1 MSFATTGEKTHGFRG
16 GSTKMLECS
25 RRSEGASL
33 EERDAKRNVLR
44 MCVRAGGQLAD
55 VRSSEEAVRAYQ
67 FLGWKGPC
75 LMNPNR
81 FSRAHALGE
90 NPAHPVLK
98 QSAPR
103 SLPNQYVELKRL
115 IKQRGLLDQQPAYFA
130 GKSLFTLGLLAVG
143 LTLLLI
149 LDNLW
154 LQLLNAAYLAF
165 VFVQISLLA
174 HDFGHRQFSF
184 RTPWKNDWLTLI
196 LGNLLLGI
204 SRQWWI
210 DKHNEHP
217 NQTDL
222 DPDVDIP
229 LLAFEEEQALEKRG
243 FARSVVKYQAALIFP
258 LSLLQAISMLRS
270 SIEFLAAKKAKSTL
284 VEALMICAHFAL
296 YFALLFSV
304 LAPLL
309 KQHFIAVHRGLFGTY
324 MVSIFAPNHKAMPLL
339 ERDSKVDFL
348 RRQVLTSRNV
358 IAHPITDF
366 WYGGLNYQ
374 IEHHLFPRLPRN
386 KLREAQPII
395 RGFCRDHCITYHET
409 SVLQSYKEILQ
420 HLHEVG
426 APLREARKAR

>member
-1 MSFATTGEKTHGFRG
+1 MHSDRLSAT
-16 GSTKMLECS
+16 
-25 RRSEGASL
+25 
-33 EERDAKRNVLR
+33 D
-44 MCVRAGGQLAD
+44 
-55 VRSSEEAVRAYQ
+55 
-67 FLGWKGPC
+67 
-75 LMNPNR
+75 
-81 FSRAHALGE
+81 ALGE
-90 NPAHPVLK
+90 NPAPPPV
-98 QSAPR
+98 QRSASHFR
-103 SLPNQYVELKRL
+103 NNQYAQLKRL
-115 IKQRGLLDQQPAYFA
+115 IKENGLLDQQPAYYA
-130 GKSLFTLGLLAVG
+130 GKTVFTLGLLAVS
-143 LTLLLI
+143 LALLFVLGET
-149 LDNLW
+149 W
-154 LQLLNAAYLAF
+154 FQLLNAAYLAF

-184 RTPWKNDWLTLI
+184 SAPWKNDWLTLI
-196 LGNLLLGI
+196 FGNLLLGI

-210 DKHNEHP
+210 DKHNEHHAHP
-217 NQTDL
+217 NQMDL

-229 LLAFEEEQALEKRG
+229 LLAFEEEQALDKRG
-243 FARSVVKYQAALIFP
+243 LARFIVKYQAALIFP

-284 VEALMICAHFAL
+284 VEALTICAHFAL
-296 YFALLFSV
+296 YLGVLFWVLEPLQALL
-304 LAPLL
+304 
-309 KQHFIAVHRGLFGTY
+309 FIAVHRGLFGTY
-324 MVSIFAPNHKAMPLL
+324 MVSIFAPNHKAMPVL

-358 IAHPITDF
+358 VAHPITDF

-395 RGFCRDHCITYHET
+395 RGFCRDHCIAYHET